1 MIISLTKIIETV
13 TYYIGFSPQANRVT
27 DSIEF
32 NNLFFIKY
40 FFFNY
45 VIKIYGHK
53 MKYQSKNKN
62 IFKIMITPKKAKIKI
77 KNHIDYFP
85 TNPILKDK
93 IEKKTIK
100 NN

>member
-1 MIISLTKIIETV
+1 
-13 TYYIGFSPQANRVT
+13 
-27 DSIEF
+27 
-32 NNLFFIKY
+32 
-40 FFFNY
+40 
-45 VIKIYGHK
+45 
-53 MKYQSKNKN
+53 
-62 IFKIMITPKKAKIKI
+62 MITPKKAKIKI